1 MKGWIK
7 RVAVGLVLWA
17 SIYAAIFMGE
27 PYKIYGENIVS
38 FFGILTLITG
48 VLLMATKTSVALR
61 HVDSG
66 SVKARGKTLSAYVA
80 IKTAIEIVIVVAL
93 GWYWVAA
100 GFIIWYTAVQS
111 YLDEVKKLT
120 DKR

>member
-7 RVAVGLVLWA
+7 RIAVDSVLWA

-38 FFGILTLITG
+38 FFGILTLVSGIM
-48 VLLMATKTSVALR
+48 LMATRTSVALKQ
-61 HVDSG
+61 VESG
-66 SVKARGKTLSAYVA
+66 SVKTRSKTLCAYVA
-80 IKTAIEIVIVVAL
+80 LTTAIETVIVVAL

-100 GFIIWYTAVQS
+100 GFVIGYMAMQS
-111 YLDEVKKLT
+111 YHDEVKKIT
-120 DKR
+120 DKQ

>member
-7 RVAVGLVLWA
+7 QIAVDSVLWA

-38 FFGILTLITG
+38 FFGILTLVSG
-48 VLLMATKTSVALR
+48 VLLMATRTSVALKQ
-61 HVDSG
+61 VESG
-66 SVKARGKTLSAYVA
+66 SAKTRSKTLSAYVA
-80 IKTAIEIVIVVAL
+80 LTTSVETIIVVAL

-100 GFIIWYTAVQS
+100 GFVIGYMAMQS
-111 YLDEVKKLT
+111 YHDEVKKIT
-120 DKR
+120 DK